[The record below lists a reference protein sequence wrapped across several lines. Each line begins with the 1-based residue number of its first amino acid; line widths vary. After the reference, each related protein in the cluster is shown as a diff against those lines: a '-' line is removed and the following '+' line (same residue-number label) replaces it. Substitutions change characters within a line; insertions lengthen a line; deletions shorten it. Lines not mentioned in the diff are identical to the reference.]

1 MAEIS
6 LVLFLT
12 VEFEG
17 ELSFA
22 VETQESKGHIL
33 DVPASGRLLAAV
45 CEAVGQLPVGA
56 GVSVT
61 DEATDDGSL

>member
-12 VEFEG
+12 VELEG

-22 VETQESKGHIL
+22 VETQESEGLIL
-33 DVPASGRLLAAV
+33 DVPASGRLLEAV
-45 CEAVGQLPVGA
+45 CEAVGQLSPGA
-56 GVSVT
+56 GADVT
-61 DEATDDGSL
+61 DEATTNGSL

>member
-12 VEFEG
+12 VEVEG
-17 ELSFA
+17 ELRFM

-33 DVPASGRLLAAV
+33 DVPASGRLLEAV
-45 CEAVGQLPVGA
+45 CEAVGQLSPGA
-56 GVSVT
+56 DADVT
-61 DEATDDGSL
+61 DEATTDGSL